1 MENEGITPPALS
13 PNVSSLSPV
22 VAAVLAPDSGDDTP
36 FADLQEYCDNGFDHR
51 QLRKLQRESV
61 PEKYIKNLHD
71 LTAKEAHADLDFF
84 LAMALKNN
92 RRIVEIVH
100 GKGLH
105 TKSSP
110 VLRPKVRKWLCRCP
124 QVFAWVSCH
133 KDGAV
138 RVVLCKAGG
147 GKSGA

>member
-84 LAMALKNN
+84 W
-92 RRIVEIVH
+92 RW
-100 GKGLH
+100 
-105 TKSSP
+105 P
-110 VLRPKVRKWLCRCP
+110 
-124 QVFAWVSCH
+124 
-133 KDGAV
+133 
-138 RVVLCKAGG
+138 
-147 GKSGA
+147 